1 MPGELS
7 GIAASHARSHF
18 SVSDE
23 PPKGEEP
30 PFLRR
35 VGSSMAKNADNDH
48 KNDDLRAWL
57 VIGLIIGA
65 VTLVLYLPLLWR
77 LVHSA

>member
-1 MPGELS
+1 
-7 GIAASHARSHF
+7 
-18 SVSDE
+18 
-23 PPKGEEP
+23 
-30 PFLRR
+30 
-35 VGSSMAKNADNDH
+35 MAKKADNDH